1 MPKNIELFTRLK
13 LSKQYDEVRRVTPK
27 IMSFSEG
34 KGTILTYPC
43 MQAYIEKFRKE
54 LPVVL
59 VDSPYNKMKYRNRFK
74 QYHARLSDAAA
85 VEDGEDAS
93 S

>member
-1 MPKNIELFTRLK
+1 MLKNIELFTGLK
-13 LSKQYDEVRRVTPK
+13 LSKQYEQVRRVTPK
-27 IMSFSEG
+27 IMSFS
-34 KGTILTYPC
+34 KTYGTILTYPC
-43 MQAYIEKFRKE
+43 MQAYIQKFRRE

-59 VDSPYNKMKYRNRFK
+59 VDSPYNKMKCWNRFK

-85 VEDGEDAS
+85 VEDDEDAS

>member
-1 MPKNIELFTRLK
+1 MLKNIELFTGLK

-27 IMSFSEG
+27 ILSFSEIY
-34 KGTILTYPC
+34 GTVLTYPR
-43 MQAYIEKFRKE
+43 MQAYIGKFRRE

-59 VDSPYNKMKYRNRFK
+59 VDSPYNKMKYRSRFK
-74 QYHARLSDAAA
+74 QYHARQPDAAA
-85 VEDGEDAS
+85 VEDDEDAS

>member
-1 MPKNIELFTRLK
+1 MLKNIELFTGLK

-27 IMSFSEG
+27 IMSFFDL

-43 MQAYIEKFRKE
+43 MPAYIEKFRKE

-59 VDSPYNKMKYRNRFK
+59 ADSPYNKMKCRNRFK

-85 VEDGEDAS
+85 VEDDEDAS